1 MATRSVGASD
11 ASNRVAALRTHTVSS
26 ISMSVSSN
34 TTATKRWGKA
44 AMAAAESPESFSSAS
59 SWGALVVASTL
70 CDSGVS
76 VLNVEITC
84 GLRLSE
90 SWKSSFLRLGTICP
104 LLSRT
109 TTRTK
114 TRFTRTRNVGG
125 VSRVETSEASFA
137 GAVAEGA
144 LVAGACVSDLAG
156 TSCAWAWQAAQA
168 AANSAPKRR
177 AYVRRVS
184 GNRNEFRILPFV
196 ASPYFLLRKCT
207 PRRVTQQRLVARLYA
222 SVKISV
228 NESRNGS
235 RGTASGLPTFR
246 QLSVGQKPD
255 PGKHLPLGR

>member
-1 MATRSVGASD
+1 
-11 ASNRVAALRTHTVSS
+11 
-26 ISMSVSSN
+26 
-34 TTATKRWGKA
+34 
-44 AMAAAESPESFSSAS
+44 MAAAESPESFPSAS

-156 TSCAWAWQAAQA
+156 ASCAWAWQAAQKM
-168 AANSAPKRR
+168 ANNGPKRR

-184 GNRNEFRILPFV
+184 GNRNGFCIHPFV
-196 ASPYFLLRKCT
+196 ASPYFLCESAH
-207 PRRVTQQRLVARLYA
+207 PGEVTRQRPVARIYA

-228 NESRNGS
+228 NESAERQS
-235 RGTASGLPTFR
+235 RESFRVADKPTGTSAFTLRP
-246 QLSVGQKPD
+246 
-255 PGKHLPLGR
+255 